1 MIGRPRK
8 HESNAARQREYRLRK
23 KQLRMLLTIP
33 NPERDSL
40 AWRVQY
46 ADAVRR
52 LDGEPWLDKFRRDC
66 REAAEAGVREAQA
79 SLKEGDG
86 NGKDD

>member
-1 MIGRPRK
+1 LIGRPRK
-8 HESNAARQREYRLRK
+8 HESNGARQREYRLRK
-23 KQLRMLLTIP
+23 KQLRTLLAIQ
-33 NPERDSL
+33 NPERGSL

-46 ADAVRR
+46 ADALRR
-52 LDGEPWLDKFRRDC
+52 FEREPWLEKLRREC

-79 SLKEGDG
+79 SLKEADS